1 MLKHTLSHLAMAA
14 VLTWGANA
22 AAGTENDVLFELAMT
37 GYTGHGAGSSL
48 LATQLYAEK
57 TLPVKDVSAFLVVHH
72 DKEFRAVYA
81 GLARKFGDLQLGIGI
96 GNAWYDEQRHPT
108 INPWLYFATDDV
120 EIYATAE
127 RYAHESSTPWFY
139 KGYANRRLTDQIF
152 VGAYGEKSVGA
163 GPMIGWHS
171 GNVRVWAVVPIVDR
185 ADMGARGI
193 AGVQIEF

>member
-1 MLKHTLSHLAMAA
+1 MLKRTLSHLVMAV
-14 VLTWGANA
+14 VLAWAANA
-22 AAGTENDVLFELAMT
+22 AAGTENDVLFELAVT
-37 GYTGHGAGSSL
+37 G
-48 LATQLYAEK
+48 
-57 TLPVKDVSAFLVVHH
+57 
-72 DKEFRAVYA
+72 YA